1 MGMPGKSVDR
11 RQFLKSIAA
20 SGTVATWPAV
30 ASSTLAD
37 SSPPTTYRV
46 FTPSQATL
54 MEAVVDQLI
63 PPDDF
68 PGGKEAGTV
77 HYIDQKLAGPYGRF
91 YIDRYEKGLRR
102 IDAVSV
108 EQAGKVFASLP
119 ADQQSLVLHGIAEST
134 EDRDF
139 FNLLL
144 GDTFEGYYGDPGH
157 GGNRD
162 GASWKMIGFGG

>member
-30 ASSTLAD
+30 ASATLAD
-37 SSPPTTYRV
+37 GSPPKTYRV
-46 FTPSQATL
+46 FTPAQATL

-68 PGGKEAGTV
+68 PGGKEAGTA

-108 EQAGKVFASLP
+108 EQGGKAFASLP
-119 ADQQSLVLHGIAEST
+119 SDQQSLVLHSIAEST

-162 GASWKMIGFGG
+162 GASWKMIGFRG